1 MKTIASIKDPSIKTA
16 CKQFVTDIVD
26 KNYSNANSAL
36 QKMIEIKL
44 SERIKSTLAEKK
56 ITLKDK

>member
-1 MKTIASIKDPSIKTA
+1 MKTIASLKDPSIKTA
-16 CKQFVTDIVD
+16 CKQFVTDMVD

-44 SERIKSTLAEKK
+44 SERIKTTLAEKK
-56 ITLKDK
+56 QP

>member
-1 MKTIASIKDPSIKTA
+1 MDTKKDIKHFISN
-16 CKQFVTDIVD
+16 IVD

-56 ITLKDK
+56 